1 MAKKRSK
8 TRRTSNRH
16 SRRPNRSRRTS
27 RRLKRRTSRRRTDR
41 RYGAG
46 VGALVGLKELTGT
59 SQYFM
64 EYLVNKIG
72 EDEYNFVNA
81 VVQQFLELLSP
92 EAQEYITS
100 KGARPQRWIT
110 GNMGPDR
117 VERDLTMPNSNTE
130 PETGEIAPEPPIM
143 KEIKTKYV
151 MVTSMA
157 KNIVERFH
165 PLATDTPRDVDPKK
179 MEKWDETLT
188 MVQEWKWCV
197 PPHELIPEFT
207 EAELAYA
214 LLRPRTTHASRS
226 PPSPTSVPVL
236 TRKQSKSWGSL
247 VA

>member
-8 TRRTSNRH
+8 PRRTSNRR
-16 SRRPNRSRRTS
+16 SRRPNRSQRTS

-41 RYGAG
+41 RYGAIAE
-46 VGALVGLKELTGT
+46 VRQHMAT
-59 SQYFM
+59 SQYFI
-64 EYLVNKIG
+64 EYLVKKIG

-110 GNMGPDR
+110 GSMGPDH

-130 PETGEIAPEPPIM
+130 PETGEIAPEPIM
-143 KEIKTKYV
+143 KEIKAKYV
-151 MVTSMA
+151 MVTSKA

-165 PLATDTPRDVDPKK
+165 PLATDTPRDVDPEKMKK
-179 MEKWDETLT
+179 WNETLT
-188 MVQEWKWCV
+188 MVQEWEWCV
-197 PPHELIPEFT
+197 PPDELIPEFT

-214 LLRPRTTHASRS
+214 LLRPQTTHASRS
-226 PPSPTSVPVL
+226 PPSPTSGPVL
-236 TRKQSKSWGSL
+236 TRKRPTSWGSL